1 MVRNILQDHE
11 KLWIQLGRFCPH
23 NVFIGMKV
31 NYNFIIYVDNLIIS
45 ILFVRC
51 YSDIF
56 QKYKNSYFH
65 VKNKEIKITII

>member
-56 QKYKNSYFH
+56 
-65 VKNKEIKITII
+65 